1 MPKRSAWSGVVANG
15 IRKYEGPQGQP
26 WYRVQLGTRG
36 KGNRVSK
43 VCHTL
48 REAENKKA
56 EWLAGGLPLPGA
68 PPALETDEDT
78 TVEDQLRLYRVARP
92 QLAHDIRSTAS
103 VLARDYPEFLTF
115 RVDAVQPDHFVIF
128 RDRYTASGRLKP
140 SGIRRHLYTLQAA
153 VRMVRSDF
161 YAPPDAFPPPL
172 KRHPQLT
179 PAQLRRAC
187 LGLAEPFRTMAR
199 VAALSFMRMGEL
211 LRLRR
216 EHIDFAVGTIQLH
229 RAKAGPRTVPMG
241 KEVAALLKRHLAT
254 HPHALV
260 FCQRGDRWRSYAGR
274 PYARHT
280 VWEHW
285 AAAMRAIGRP
295 GFTFHDLRH
304 HAAMTALANGAS
316 FPELQA
322 LGGWAR
328 ADMVNR
334 YATAS
339 NDRLRA
345 LQDLGARPRR
355 RHAGRR

>member
-48 REAENKKA
+48 REAEQLKA
-56 EWLAGGLPLPGA
+56 DWLAGGLPVAGAAA
-68 PPALETDEDT
+68 PPEADEDRT
-78 TVEDQLRLYRVARP
+78 MEDQLRLYRVARP

-153 VRMVRSDF
+153 VRMRRPEF
-161 YAPPDAFPPPL
+161 LAPKDAFPPEL
-172 KRHPQLT
+172 TRHPQLT
-179 PAQLRRAC
+179 PAQLRRAWISVP
-187 LGLAEPFRTMAR
+187 EPFRTMAM
-199 VAALSFMRMGEL
+199 VAARNFMRMGEL
-211 LRLRR
+211 RMLRR
-216 EHIDFAVGTIQLH
+216 EQIDFHVGTIQLH

-241 KEVAALLKRHLAT
+241 KEVAALLRRHLTT

-260 FCQRGDRWRSYAGR
+260 FAQHGGRYGRYDGR
-274 PYARHT
+274 PYSRHT
-280 VWEHW
+280 VWKHW
-285 AAAMRAIGRP
+285 ATAMREIGRR

-316 FPELQA
+316 FPELKA

-328 ADMVNR
+328 ADMVDR

-345 LQDLGARPRR
+345 LQDMGARPRR